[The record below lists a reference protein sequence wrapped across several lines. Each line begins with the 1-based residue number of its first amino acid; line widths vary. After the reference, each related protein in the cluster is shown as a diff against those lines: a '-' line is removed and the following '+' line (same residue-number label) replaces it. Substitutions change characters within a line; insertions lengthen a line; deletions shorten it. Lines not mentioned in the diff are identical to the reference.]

1 MRSGGGGTF
10 SHSTRLQHSR
20 AVRGVRETGEGEGGV
35 GMNIVLLHHQSKP
48 SSQLLSFH
56 TGKTPAIVLEEIS
69 IKRGNSVNCL
79 FNVRVRQSVDEVISL
94 QQRKVRHPFFTEVK
108 RRVDTEIRNELE
120 GVSLSMNRLHT
131 RVQIHQ
137 ALDRDHNKVVIA

>member
-1 MRSGGGGTF
+1 MD
-10 SHSTRLQHSR
+10 
-20 AVRGVRETGEGEGGV
+20 
-35 GMNIVLLHHQSKP
+35 IVLLHHQSKP

-131 RVQIHQ
+131 LVQVHQ
-137 ALDRDHNKVVIA
+137 ALDREHNKVVIA

>member
-1 MRSGGGGTF
+1 MD
-10 SHSTRLQHSR
+10 
-20 AVRGVRETGEGEGGV
+20 
-35 GMNIVLLHHQSKP
+35 IVLLHHQSKP

-69 IKRGNSVNCL
+69 LKSRNLVNCL

-94 QQRKVRHPFFTEVK
+94 QQRKVRHPEVK
-108 RRVDTEIRNELE
+108 RRVYTEIRNELE

-131 RVQIHQ
+131 RVQVHQ
-137 ALDRDHNKVVIA
+137 ALDREHNKVVIA